1 MKHQRTPAA
10 EKAEILEL
18 VRKSPLS
25 IKETLAQ
32 LGLPPSTYYAWRQRE
47 AVGRLED
54 RTPAPGSA
62 WNQLPET
69 EMAQIL
75 AYADEYTDLSSRELA
90 CKLTDEA
97 GFSVS
102 ESTVYRVLKRHH
114 LIAPAPVVSVKAG
127 PEFTHKTRRGHE
139 LWQTDLT
146 YFFIPGWGWYYVGG
160 LLDDYS
166 RYLINYRVVR
176 DMTGP
181 TLTDLV
187 QEAVE
192 ITGMADVPV
201 EHKTALLSDNG
212 SGYISKP
219 FNEYLEQQAIKHIFA
234 APLHPQTCGKFERL
248 NRTAKA
254 RIQVVIYTSPGELEA
269 AVADFQQ
276 WYNYERYHQALG
288 NLRPADVYNGLERA
302 IRSRRKRLK
311 ERTLAARRQYNL
323 TQRTNRSDADAREAD
338 YTCANAVSESIFD

>member
-25 IKETLAQ
+25 IKDTLAQ

-47 AVGRLED
+47 AEGRLED
-54 RTPAPGSA
+54 RTPQPGSG
-62 WNQLPET
+62 WNRLREA
-69 EMAQIL
+69 EVAQIL

-90 CKLTDEA
+90 CKLTDE
-97 GFSVS
+97 GVFSVS
-102 ESTVYRVLKRHH
+102 ESTVYRLLKRHH

-127 PEFTHKTRRGHE
+127 PEFTHKTRRVHQ

-146 YFFIPGWGWYYVGG
+146 YFFIHGWGWYYVGG

-176 DMTGP
+176 NMTGP

-201 EHKTALLSDNG
+201 QHKTAVLSDNG

-219 FNEYLEQQAIKHIFA
+219 FNEYLEQQQIKHIFA

-254 RIQVVIYTSPGELEA
+254 RIKLVIYTSPGELEA

-276 WYNYERYHQALG
+276 WYNHERYHQALG
-288 NLRPADVYNGLERA
+288 NLRPVDVYEGRA
-302 IRSRRKRLK
+302 RTVLSRRKRLQV
-311 ERTLAARRQYNL
+311 RTLAARRQYNL
-323 TQRTNRSDADAREAD
+323 TRRVKRSDADAKEAD
-338 YTCANAVSESIFD
+338 YTCATQARESIFD

>member
-1 MKHQRTPAA
+1 MRHQRTPAA

-47 AVGRLED
+47 AAGLLED
-54 RTPAPGSA
+54 QTPPPGSA
-62 WNQLPET
+62 WNRLPEA
-69 EMAQIL
+69 EVAQIL
-75 AYADEYTDLSSRELA
+75 AYADAYTDLSSRELA

-127 PEFTHKTRRGHE
+127 PEFTHKTRRVHE

-146 YFFIPGWGWYYVGG
+146 YFFIHGWGWYYVGG

-187 QEAVE
+187 PEAVE
-192 ITGMADVPV
+192 ITGMAGVPV
-201 EHKTALLSDNG
+201 QHKPAVLSDNG

-219 FNEYLEQQAIKHIFA
+219 FNEYLEQQQIRHFFA

-254 RIQVVIYTSPGELEA
+254 RIKLVIYTSPGELEA

-276 WYNYERYHQALG
+276 WYNHERYHQALG
-288 NLRPADVYNGLERA
+288 NLRPADVYNGLDRA
-302 IRSRRKRLK
+302 ILNRRKHLK
-311 ERTLAARRQYNL
+311 TRTLAARRQYNL
-323 TQRTNRSDADAREAD
+323 MRRTSRSDAQATEAD
-338 YTCANAVSESIFD
+338 DTCATRLPESIFD

>member
-1 MKHQRTPAA
+1 MKYQRTPAA
-10 EKAEILEL
+10 EKAEILAL

-32 LGLPPSTYYAWRQRE
+32 LGLPAATYYAWRRRE
-47 AVGRLED
+47 AQGRLED
-54 RTPAPGSA
+54 QAPQAGSG
-62 WNQLPET
+62 WNRLRES
-69 EMAQIL
+69 EIARIL
-75 AYADEYTDLSSRELA
+75 AYANEYTDLSSRELA
-90 CKLTDEA
+90 CKITDEA

-114 LIAPAPVVSVKAG
+114 LVAPAPMVSVKAR
-127 PEFTHKTRRGHE
+127 PEFTHKTRRVHE

-146 YFFIPGWGWYYVGG
+146 YFFIHGWGWYYVGG

-166 RYLINYRVVR
+166 RYLMNYRVMR

-192 ITGMADVPV
+192 ITGMAEVPV
-201 EHKTALLSDNG
+201 EHKPALLSDNG

-219 FNEYLEQQAIKHIFA
+219 FNEYLSQQQIKHFFA
-234 APLHPQTCGKFERL
+234 APMHPQTCGKFERL
-248 NRTAKA
+248 NRTVKA
-254 RIQVVIYTSPGELEA
+254 RIRMVIYTSPGELEA

-276 WYNYERYHQALG
+276 WYNHERYHQALG
-288 NLRPADVYNGLERA
+288 NLRPVDVYNGLDRA
-302 IRSRRKRLK
+302 ILNRRKRLK
-311 ERTLAARRQYNL
+311 TRTLAARRQHNL
-323 TQRTNRSDADAREAD
+323 TLRTKRSDAEAQKANC
-338 YTCANAVSESIFD
+338 TCGVAALDSNFD

>member
-1 MKHQRTPAA
+1 MRHQRTPAA

-54 RTPAPGSA
+54 KTPPPGVA
-62 WNQLPET
+62 WNRLPEAQI
-69 EMAQIL
+69 AQIL
-75 AYADEYTDLSSRELA
+75 DYADRYTDWSSRELA
-90 CKLTDEA
+90 CKITDEA

-102 ESTVYRVLKRHH
+102 ESTVYRVLKRHD
-114 LIAPAPVVSVKAG
+114 LIPPAPVVSVKAG
-127 PEFTHKTRRGHE
+127 PEFTHKTKRVHE

-146 YFFIPGWGWYYVGG
+146 YFFIHGWGWYYVGG

-166 RYLINYRVVR
+166 RYLINYRVVS

-187 QEAVE
+187 EEAVE
-192 ITGMADVPV
+192 ITGMANVPV
-201 EHKTALLSDNG
+201 EHKTAVLSDNG

-219 FNEYLEQQAIKHIFA
+219 FNEYLAQQQIKHFFA

-254 RIQVVIYTSPGELEA
+254 KIKLVIYTSPGELEA

-276 WYNYERYHQALG
+276 WYNHERYHQALG
-288 NLRPADVYNGLERA
+288 NLRPVDVYEGRARA
-302 IRSRRKRLK
+302 ILSRRKRLQV
-311 ERTLAARRQYNL
+311 RTLAARHQHNL
-323 TQRTNRSDADAREAD
+323 MLRTHRSDAQAKEAD
-338 YTCANAVSESIFD
+338 YTCATRLPESIFD